1 MPPGSLRRARSE
13 ARAGFRLCGFRRAV
27 LHGHADGVT
36 AASAQQFIE
45 DAGEEMNPAW
55 RQRLIAIGSALLAV
69 WLGWLLAEGDYLL
82 PVLAGVI
89 ALAAVL
95 SRTIRL
101 PADVIL
107 LGLLLVGYIVGGRG
121 FAQLM
126 PVAGLP
132 LFPAEWGLAAGLGW
146 LVVQSALG
154 RRLPWRRDLLN
165 WALLLWLTLGTARVA
180 FDVPRFGLLAL
191 RDYAMIYYATF
202 FFIAQRHAVVSRARH
217 YLVGCLGLAA
227 AALLPIVYLFSDYPL
242 FFLTTLTVR
251 GVPLIYLKGDLAVTF
266 LAAGS
271 VIIFHAVRGTHR
283 VWGWPLAVAMFLVV
297 LAGDN
302 RAALV
307 GGGAAML
314 ALAFTRRWAFPAVQA
329 GSAAIVLTVAAALA
343 FSGHSP
349 RAEARLHG
357 LYERV
362 ASLVDVSGLR
372 VYEGDETLAKGD
384 NNRFRMVWWR
394 TVARETWNQ
403 GPWFG
408 LGFGYDLA
416 KNFVQT
422 YDPAMGEEFSARSPH
437 SIVMSAFGRMGIAG
451 LAAFLAVAGAMVMKS
466 WRALRDRSTDLL
478 ACGLWG
484 AAWVI
489 LISACFGVV
498 LEGPMGAVVF
508 WTVLG
513 LANGMTAITVP
524 ADRPTAAPSGPDQAA
539 HHT

>member
-1 MPPGSLRRARSE
+1 MPSGSLRRAGDE
-13 ARAGFRLCGFRRAV
+13 ARAGFQLCGVNRAV

-36 AASAQQFIE
+36 AARAQPLINVSG
-45 DAGEEMNPAW
+45 AAMNPEW
-55 RQRLIAIGSALLAV
+55 RQRLIAVGSALLAV
-69 WLGWLLAEGDYLL
+69 WLGWLLAEGAYLL
-82 PVLAGVI
+82 PALAGVI

-95 SRTIRL
+95 VRTTRL

-107 LGLLLVGYIVGGRG
+107 LGLLVVGYIVGGRG

-146 LVVQSALG
+146 LVVQSALQ
-154 RRLPWRRDLLN
+154 RRLPWRRDILN

-180 FDVPRFGLLAL
+180 VDVPRYGLMAL
-191 RDYAMIYYATF
+191 RDYAMICYAAF
-202 FFIAQRHAVVSRARH
+202 FFIAQRHAVAARARN
-217 YLVGCLGLAA
+217 YLVSCLGLAA
-227 AALLPIVYLFSDYPL
+227 AALLPVIFLFSNYPL

-271 VIIFHAVRGTHR
+271 VIIFHAVRRTHR
-283 VWGWPLAVAMFLVV
+283 RWGWPLAVAMFLVV
-297 LAGDN
+297 LASDS

-307 GGGAAML
+307 GGGAAMMGL
-314 ALAFTRRWAFPAVQA
+314 ALTRRWAFPAVQA
-329 GSAAIVLTVAAALA
+329 GSAAVVLAVAAALA
-343 FSGHSP
+343 FTGNSP
-349 RAEARLHG
+349 GAEARLHG

-362 ASLVDVSGLR
+362 ASLFDVSGIR
-372 VYEGDETLAKGD
+372 VYESDATLTKAD
-384 NNRFRMVWWR
+384 NNRFRLVWWR
-394 TVARETWNQ
+394 TVGRETWNQ
-403 GPWFG
+403 GRWFG

-416 KNFVQT
+416 KSFVQA
-422 YDPAMGEEFSARSPH
+422 YDPAMGEDFSARSPH
-437 SIVMSAFGRMGIAG
+437 SIILSAFGRMGCAG
-451 LAAFLAVAGAMVMKS
+451 LAVLLAVAAAMVVKS
-466 WRALRDRSTDLL
+466 WRAWRDRSTDLL

-489 LISACFGVV
+489 FVSACFGVV

-513 LANGMTAITVP
+513 LANGMNAAP
-524 ADRPTAAPSGPDQAA
+524 APTDGPTAALSGPEQAA
-539 HHT
+539 NPA